1 MSTRRR
7 AHDVLEFWFGTRP
20 YGPAA
25 VAQRMHFWFGDADA
39 PEIQPQTDERIRL
52 RFAELTRQAAEGE
65 IASWESSPR
74 RRLALIL
81 LLDQFP
87 RNLYRGR
94 AAAYAHD
101 RRALELALG
110 GMQLGADAALDPVER
125 IFFYMPLQHAES
137 RDVQEE
143 SLAAFRRLAAEAP
156 AELNAVF
163 AGVSQFARLHHDI
176 VERFGR
182 FPHRNQLLGRDST
195 AEERSWLDHG
205 GVSFGQ

>member
-7 AHDVLEFWFGTRP
+7 AHDVLEFWFGSRP
-20 YGPAA
+20 YAAAA
-25 VAQRMHFWFGDADA
+25 VTQRMHFWFGDADA
-39 PEIQPQTDERIRL
+39 PELQPQTDERIRL
-52 RFAELTRQAAEGE
+52 RFAELTRQAADGE

-87 RNLYRGR
+87 RNLNRGR
-94 AAAYAHD
+94 AAAYAQD

-110 GMQLGADAALDPVER
+110 GLQLGADAVLDPVER

-137 RDVQEE
+137 REVQEE

-156 AELNAVF
+156 AELADVF
-163 AGVSQFARLHHDI
+163 AGVSHFAQLHHDI
-176 VERFGR
+176 IARFGR
-182 FPHRNQLLGRDST
+182 FPHRNQPLGREST
-195 AEERSWLDHG
+195 AAERSWLDAG
-205 GVSFGQ
+205 GAFFGQ